1 VLLVSEGI
9 DATQMF
15 EACQRVYMIDPN
27 CLFCL
32 NYLVAQMDYMHFIG
46 MMLEYKQALNWQ
58 ENEENYE
65 NDQFEP
71 NVDEDNN

>member
-1 VLLVSEGI
+1 
-9 DATQMF
+9 
-15 EACQRVYMIDPN
+15 
-27 CLFCL
+27 L

-65 NDQFEP
+65 NDQFE
-71 NVDEDNN
+71 